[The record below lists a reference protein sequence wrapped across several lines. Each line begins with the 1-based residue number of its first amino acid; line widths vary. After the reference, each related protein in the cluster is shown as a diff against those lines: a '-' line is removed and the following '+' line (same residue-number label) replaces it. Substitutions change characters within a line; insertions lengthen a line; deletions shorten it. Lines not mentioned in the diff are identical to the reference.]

1 MLTMND
7 AISKNIRKYR
17 EMKGYSQEY
26 MAHELQINQASYAKI
41 ENSSTMLTVERLFT
55 ISKLLE
61 TDVSEILD
69 LKKSTIFNQTENE
82 TANAFGKIEHYY
94 QDNKEITAK
103 LLDQYETRLKEK
115 DEQMALLKK
124 LLQDKK

>member
-1 MLTMND
+1 MND

-17 EMKGYSQEY
+17 ELKGYSQEY

-41 ENSSTMLTVERLFT
+41 ENSSTKLTVERLFT

-61 TDVSEILD
+61 TDVSELLD

-115 DEQMALLKK
+115 DEQMVLLKK

>member
-1 MLTMND
+1 MND

-17 EMKGYSQEY
+17 ELKGYSQEY

-41 ENSSTMLTVERLFT
+41 ENSSTKLTVERLFT

-61 TDVSEILD
+61 TDVSELLD
-69 LKKSTIFNQTENE
+69 LKKQTIFNQTENE
-82 TANAFGKIEHYY
+82 TANDFGKIEHYY

-124 LLQDKK
+124 LLQERK